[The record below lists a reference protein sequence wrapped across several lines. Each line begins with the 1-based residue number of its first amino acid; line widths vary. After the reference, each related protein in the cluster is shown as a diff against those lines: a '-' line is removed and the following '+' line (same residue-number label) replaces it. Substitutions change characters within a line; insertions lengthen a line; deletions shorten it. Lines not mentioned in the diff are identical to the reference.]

1 MALKKI
7 TDAEMDAAGVC
18 AAPDVLSGTPA
29 ENKKVFDRMV
39 RQLVAP
45 AYNAAVD
52 AIGEIE
58 DTEAGI
64 EAEEAAREQAE
75 ATRKE
80 NESQRQTNEQA
91 RQTAETG
98 RGTAEGAR
106 AAAETQRQT
115 DEQGRQTAE
124 SGRISAEN
132 ERVRAEAARGTAEGT
147 REDHETV
154 RQAGETARE
163 TAETARG
170 TAEGARVT
178 AENQRAANETQRQE
192 NEAARQTAEQARNVF
207 EDYAADKAYVPGN
220 KVAWQ
225 GSSYVCT
232 AACTGIAPP
241 DAARWLLMAKKGT
254 DGATMPASG
263 LYGFDVD
270 PDSGQLR
277 LYYTGDTQPDFTIDA
292 DGHLIYKLSPDVS
305 VDIGVVKGADGDT
318 TLGITGASV
327 GQVARVQEVDSDGR
341 PIKWEAASVSAG
353 VGEICDESSGIS
365 ARYPEKMTIQVA
377 QASRWGRLVQVV
389 LQIIVSEDI
398 PVNYG
403 WIATLPRIANTRA
416 WFSSTLGNNVF
427 FVNGET
433 NRISCNT
440 DVFPAGANMLFG
452 TYLTNE
458 NVEEV
463 TV

>member
-52 AIGEIE
+52 AIAEIE
-58 DTEAGI
+58 DTEAGV

-98 RGTAEGAR
+98 RGTAEGSR
-106 AAAETQRQT
+106 ATAETQRQT
-115 DEQGRQTAE
+115 NEQGRQTAE
-124 SGRISAEN
+124 TGRGTAEN
-132 ERVRAEAARGTAEGT
+132 ERVRAEAARGSAEGT
-147 REDHETV
+147 REDHESARKNAETQ
-154 RQAGETARE
+154 RQTNEQSRQN
-163 TAETARG
+163 AETARG

-241 DAARWLLMAKKGT
+241 AASYWLLMAKKGT

-263 LYGFDVD
+263 LFGFDVD
-270 PDSGQLR
+270 PDTGQLR
-277 LYYTGDTQPDFTIDA
+277 LYYTGDTPPDFEIDA

-305 VDIGVVKGADGDT
+305 VNIGKVQGADGSKGDP
-318 TLGITGASV
+318 GITTMT
-327 GQVARVQEVDSDGR
+327 QVAYDAAVAAGTIDPDS
-341 PIKWEAASVSAG
+341 WYG
-353 VGEICDESSGIS
+353 V
-365 ARYPEKMTIQVA
+365 YPEE
-377 QASRWGRLVQVV
+377 G
-389 LQIIVSEDI
+389 
-398 PVNYG
+398 
-403 WIATLPRIANTRA
+403 
-416 WFSSTLGNNVF
+416 
-427 FVNGET
+427 
-433 NRISCNT
+433 
-440 DVFPAGANMLFG
+440 
-452 TYLTNE
+452 
-458 NVEEV
+458 
-463 TV
+463 

>member
-58 DTEAGI
+58 DTEAGV

-98 RGTAEGAR
+98 RGTAEGSR
-106 AAAETQRQT
+106 A
-115 DEQGRQTAE
+115 
-124 SGRISAEN
+124 
-132 ERVRAEAARGTAEGT
+132 
-147 REDHETV
+147 
-154 RQAGETARE
+154 
-163 TAETARG
+163 
-170 TAEGARVT
+170 T
-178 AENQRAANETQRQE
+178 AENQRAANEARRQE

-207 EDYAADKAYVPGN
+207 EDYDSGKAYVPGN
-220 KVAWQ
+220 KVTWQ

-241 DAARWLLMAKKGT
+241 AASYWLLMAKKGR
-254 DGATMPASG
+254 DGASIVADG
-263 LYGFDVD
+263 LFGFDVD
-270 PDSGQLR
+270 PDTGTLR
-277 LYYTGDTQPDFTIDA
+277 LYYTGDTPPDFEIDA

-305 VDIGVVKGADGDT
+305 VDIGKVQGAQGDP
-318 TLGITGASV
+318 GITTMTQAAYDAA
-327 GQVARVQEVDSDGR
+327 VA
-341 PIKWEAASVSAG
+341 AG
-353 VGEICDESSGIS
+353 
-365 ARYPEKMTIQVA
+365 TIDA
-377 QASRWGRLVQVV
+377 DTW
-389 LQIIVSEDI
+389 
-398 PVNYG
+398 YG
-403 WIATLPRIANTRA
+403 
-416 WFSSTLGNNVF
+416 V
-427 FVNGET
+427 
-433 NRISCNT
+433 
-440 DVFPAGANMLFG
+440 
-452 TYLTNE
+452 Y
-458 NVEEV
+458 EEG
-463 TV
+463 

>member
-52 AIGEIE
+52 AIGEME
-58 DTEAGI
+58 DTEAGV

-80 NESQRQTNEQA
+80 NES
-91 RQTAETG
+91 
-98 RGTAEGAR
+98 
-106 AAAETQRQT
+106 
-115 DEQGRQTAE
+115 
-124 SGRISAEN
+124 
-132 ERVRAEAARGTAEGT
+132 
-147 REDHETV
+147 
-154 RQAGETARE
+154 
-163 TAETARG
+163 
-170 TAEGARVT
+170 
-178 AENQRAANETQRQE
+178 QRQE

-241 DAARWLLMAKKGT
+241 DAAHWLLMAKKGT

-263 LYGFDVD
+263 LFGFDVD
-270 PDSGQLR
+270 PDTGQLR
-277 LYYTGDTQPDFTIDA
+277 LYYTGETPPDFEINA

-305 VDIGVVKGADGDT
+305 VDIGTVKGDP
-318 TLGITGASV
+318 GITTMTQAAYDAA
-327 GQVARVQEVDSDGR
+327 VA
-341 PIKWEAASVSAG
+341 AG
-353 VGEICDESSGIS
+353 
-365 ARYPEKMTIQVA
+365 TIDA
-377 QASRWGRLVQVV
+377 DTW
-389 LQIIVSEDI
+389 
-398 PVNYG
+398 YG
-403 WIATLPRIANTRA
+403 VYE
-416 WFSSTLGNNVF
+416 G
-427 FVNGET
+427 G
-433 NRISCNT
+433 
-440 DVFPAGANMLFG
+440 
-452 TYLTNE
+452 
-458 NVEEV
+458 
-463 TV
+463 